1 MPAIITN
8 AFRTYNADNFIS
20 SFSTNKVY
28 LMIGKADAWS
38 GADLGQY
45 TESSPTDTVIPT
57 PIDTTVAPY
66 IHHNDMI
73 AAKLINTS
81 DVSHVIKRNNFNPI
95 YINNAGHRKNY
106 SKRNYFHTINF
117 FPMYKPVRVLLCHH

>member
-8 AFRTYNADNFIS
+8 AFRTYNADAFIG
-20 SFSTNKVY
+20 SFSTNKMY

-38 GADLGQY
+38 GASLGQY

-57 PIDTTVAPY
+57 PIDTTQAPY

-73 AAKLINTS
+73 AAKLINSS
-81 DVSHVIKRNNFNPI
+81 DVSHVVARKNWTNIKRQMSCRI
-95 YINNAGHRKNY
+95 
-106 SKRNYFHTINF
+106 
-117 FPMYKPVRVLLCHH
+117 

>member
-20 SFSTNKVY
+20 SFSTNNMY
-28 LMIGKADAWS
+28 LMIGKADSWS

-45 TESSPTDTVIPT
+45 PEGSPSDTSIPT
-57 PIDTTVAPY
+57 PIDTTVAPF
-66 IHHNDMI
+66 IHHDDNI

-81 DVSHVIKRNNFNPI
+81 DVSHVVKRTDWTSGTV
-95 YINNAGHRKNY
+95 Y
-106 SKRNYFHTINF
+106 T
-117 FPMYKPVRVLLCHH
+117 

>member
-20 SFSTNKVY
+20 YFSTNKVY

-57 PIDTTVAPY
+57 PIDTT
-66 IHHNDMI
+66 
-73 AAKLINTS
+73 
-81 DVSHVIKRNNFNPI
+81 
-95 YINNAGHRKNY
+95 
-106 SKRNYFHTINF
+106 
-117 FPMYKPVRVLLCHH
+117 